1 MRTPAQQFV
10 PIAIAAALVGL
21 VPAFSTGASSQ
32 QGDRLIR
39 SDDSWAR
46 SFGGIQS
53 FSKPSRDAVMGFS
66 VPTRVTEHS
75 VIGGQRVKAGDLLVR
90 GQDAEQLAIV
100 KQTRMRAETDAA
112 IRRAEKQSELAG
124 IEYGRAKDAFDKD
137 AMALNEVE
145 RYRVTWE
152 VAEIDLEIAKMN
164 AQLELIR
171 LEQAEAL
178 LARYRIIAPFDGQID
193 QVFVGVGRSV
203 GDTEPVVRVVQI
215 DPVWI
220 DVRAPTKQTI
230 GLQTGTDAWV
240 LVDGP
245 EKPVVVKGAI
255 IEVSPVAD
263 FASGSRR
270 IRVEFA
276 NPDAWPPGMRT
287 WVRFSEP
294 TAEWLD
300 RLAQGDQE

>member
-1 MRTPAQQFV
+1 MRTPAKQLV
-10 PIAIAAALVGL
+10 PIGLAAALIAM
-21 VPAFSTGASSQ
+21 VPSFSAGASSQ
-32 QGDRLIR
+32 RGDRLILN
-39 SDDSWAR
+39 DESWAQ

-66 VPTRVTEHS
+66 IPTRVTEHS
-75 VIGGQRVKAGDLLVR
+75 VIGGQRVKAGDLLIR

-112 IRRAEKQSELAG
+112 IRRAEKQSELAE
-124 IEYGRAKDAFDKD
+124 IEYGRAKDAFDQD

-152 VAEIDLEIAKMN
+152 VSEIDLEIAKMN
-164 AQLELIR
+164 AELENIR

-178 LARYRIIAPFDGQID
+178 LARYQIVAPFDGQID
-193 QVFVGVGRSV
+193 QVFVDIGRSV
-203 GDTEPVVRVVQI
+203 GDTEPVIRVVQV

-220 DVRAPTKQTI
+220 DVPTPTKQTI
-230 GLQTGTDAWV
+230 GLETGADAWV

-245 EKPVVVKGAI
+245 EEPVVVKGTI

-270 IRVEFA
+270 VRVEVP
-276 NPDAWPPGMRT
+276 NPSAWPPGMRA

-294 TAEWLD
+294 TPEWLD
-300 RLAQGDQE
+300 RFVQGDDE